1 MTKILFEIVSRV
13 MNIPIEKISDSSGP
27 DSIPDWDS
35 FNMFVLLDEIEK
47 EFDVK
52 FSLEETLE
60 IKNVGDFRK
69 QLEKHGVN
77 LNEWNFY
84 RGVQYQLKLHH
95 IGIVVEN
102 IQKSL
107 GELTKYLDFESTTMP
122 SLVGSQ
128 KVNICF
134 LKTNNVFLELIEP
147 AEENSPISNFIK
159 KGGGFHHLCFEVDD
173 IHLELEKMKKNGA
186 RIVVDVVKGFEE
198 RLTAFVMLDMKNTNC
213 NLIELAEKK

>member
-1 MTKILFEIVSRV
+1 M
-13 MNIPIEKISDSSGP
+13 
-27 DSIPDWDS
+27 
-35 FNMFVLLDEIEK
+35 
-47 EFDVK
+47 
-52 FSLEETLE
+52 
-60 IKNVGDFRK
+60 
-69 QLEKHGVN
+69 
-77 LNEWNFY
+77 
-84 RGVQYQLKLHH
+84 KLHH

-102 IQKSL
+102 IQESL
-107 GELTKYLDFESTTMP
+107 GELTQYLDFESTTVP

-213 NLIELAEKK
+213 NLIELAEKKQY

>member
-1 MTKILFEIVSRV
+1 
-13 MNIPIEKISDSSGP
+13 
-27 DSIPDWDS
+27 
-35 FNMFVLLDEIEK
+35 
-47 EFDVK
+47 
-52 FSLEETLE
+52 
-60 IKNVGDFRK
+60 
-69 QLEKHGVN
+69 
-77 LNEWNFY
+77 
-84 RGVQYQLKLHH
+84 LKLHH

-107 GELTKYLDFESTTMP
+107 GELTKYLDFESTTVP

-213 NLIELAEKK
+213 DLIELAEKK

>member
-1 MTKILFEIVSRV
+1 M
-13 MNIPIEKISDSSGP
+13 
-27 DSIPDWDS
+27 
-35 FNMFVLLDEIEK
+35 
-47 EFDVK
+47 
-52 FSLEETLE
+52 
-60 IKNVGDFRK
+60 
-69 QLEKHGVN
+69 
-77 LNEWNFY
+77 
-84 RGVQYQLKLHH
+84 KLHH
-95 IGIVVEN
+95 VGIVVKN
-102 IQKSL
+102 IQESL
-107 GELTKYLDFESTTMP
+107 GEITKYLTFESTTVP

-147 AEENSPISNFIK
+147 AEENSPVSDFIK

>member
-1 MTKILFEIVSRV
+1 M
-13 MNIPIEKISDSSGP
+13 
-27 DSIPDWDS
+27 
-35 FNMFVLLDEIEK
+35 
-47 EFDVK
+47 
-52 FSLEETLE
+52 
-60 IKNVGDFRK
+60 
-69 QLEKHGVN
+69 
-77 LNEWNFY
+77 
-84 RGVQYQLKLHH
+84 KLHH

-107 GELTKYLDFESTTMP
+107 GELIKYLDFESTTMP

-173 IHLELEKMKKNGA
+173 IHLELEKMKENGA
-186 RIVVDVVKGFEE
+186 HIIVDIVKGFEE

>member
-1 MTKILFEIVSRV
+1 
-13 MNIPIEKISDSSGP
+13 
-27 DSIPDWDS
+27 
-35 FNMFVLLDEIEK
+35 
-47 EFDVK
+47 
-52 FSLEETLE
+52 
-60 IKNVGDFRK
+60 
-69 QLEKHGVN
+69 
-77 LNEWNFY
+77 
-84 RGVQYQLKLHH
+84 LKLHH

-147 AEENSPISNFIK
+147 AEENSPVADFIK

>member
-1 MTKILFEIVSRV
+1 M
-13 MNIPIEKISDSSGP
+13 
-27 DSIPDWDS
+27 
-35 FNMFVLLDEIEK
+35 
-47 EFDVK
+47 
-52 FSLEETLE
+52 
-60 IKNVGDFRK
+60 
-69 QLEKHGVN
+69 
-77 LNEWNFY
+77 
-84 RGVQYQLKLHH
+84 KLHH

-107 GELTKYLDFESTTMP
+107 GELTKYLDFESTTIP

-159 KGGGFHHLCFEVDD
+159 KGGGFHHLCFEVVD

>member
-1 MTKILFEIVSRV
+1 
-13 MNIPIEKISDSSGP
+13 
-27 DSIPDWDS
+27 
-35 FNMFVLLDEIEK
+35 
-47 EFDVK
+47 
-52 FSLEETLE
+52 
-60 IKNVGDFRK
+60 
-69 QLEKHGVN
+69 
-77 LNEWNFY
+77 
-84 RGVQYQLKLHH
+84 LKLHH

-159 KGGGFHHLCFEVDD
+159 KGGGFHHLCFEVDN
-173 IHLELEKMKKNGA
+173 IHLELEKMKKNGV
-186 RIVVDVVKGFEE
+186 RIIVDVVKGFEE

>member
-1 MTKILFEIVSRV
+1 
-13 MNIPIEKISDSSGP
+13 
-27 DSIPDWDS
+27 
-35 FNMFVLLDEIEK
+35 
-47 EFDVK
+47 
-52 FSLEETLE
+52 
-60 IKNVGDFRK
+60 
-69 QLEKHGVN
+69 
-77 LNEWNFY
+77 
-84 RGVQYQLKLHH
+84 LKLHH

-173 IHLELEKMKKNGA
+173 IHLELEKMKKDGV
-186 RIVVDVVKGFEE
+186 RIIVDVVKGFEE

>member
-1 MTKILFEIVSRV
+1 M
-13 MNIPIEKISDSSGP
+13 
-27 DSIPDWDS
+27 
-35 FNMFVLLDEIEK
+35 
-47 EFDVK
+47 
-52 FSLEETLE
+52 
-60 IKNVGDFRK
+60 
-69 QLEKHGVN
+69 
-77 LNEWNFY
+77 
-84 RGVQYQLKLHH
+84 KLHH

-173 IHLELEKMKKNGA
+173 IHFELEKMKKNGA

>member
-1 MTKILFEIVSRV
+1 M
-13 MNIPIEKISDSSGP
+13 
-27 DSIPDWDS
+27 
-35 FNMFVLLDEIEK
+35 
-47 EFDVK
+47 
-52 FSLEETLE
+52 
-60 IKNVGDFRK
+60 
-69 QLEKHGVN
+69 
-77 LNEWNFY
+77 
-84 RGVQYQLKLHH
+84 KLHH

-107 GELTKYLDFESTTMP
+107 GELTKYLDFESTTVP

-159 KGGGFHHLCFEVDD
+159 KGGGFHHLCFEFDD

-186 RIVVDVVKGFEE
+186 RIIVDIVKGFEE

>member
-1 MTKILFEIVSRV
+1 M
-13 MNIPIEKISDSSGP
+13 
-27 DSIPDWDS
+27 
-35 FNMFVLLDEIEK
+35 
-47 EFDVK
+47 
-52 FSLEETLE
+52 
-60 IKNVGDFRK
+60 
-69 QLEKHGVN
+69 
-77 LNEWNFY
+77 
-84 RGVQYQLKLHH
+84 KLHH

-107 GELTKYLDFESTTMP
+107 GDLIKYLDFESTTMP

-173 IHLELEKMKKNGA
+173 IHLELEKMKKNGV
-186 RIVVDVVKGFEE
+186 RIIVDVVKGFEE

-213 NLIELAEKK
+213 DLIELAEKK

>member
-1 MTKILFEIVSRV
+1 M
-13 MNIPIEKISDSSGP
+13 
-27 DSIPDWDS
+27 
-35 FNMFVLLDEIEK
+35 
-47 EFDVK
+47 
-52 FSLEETLE
+52 
-60 IKNVGDFRK
+60 
-69 QLEKHGVN
+69 
-77 LNEWNFY
+77 
-84 RGVQYQLKLHH
+84 KLHH

-147 AEENSPISNFIK
+147 VEENSPISNFIK

>member
-1 MTKILFEIVSRV
+1 M
-13 MNIPIEKISDSSGP
+13 
-27 DSIPDWDS
+27 
-35 FNMFVLLDEIEK
+35 
-47 EFDVK
+47 
-52 FSLEETLE
+52 
-60 IKNVGDFRK
+60 
-69 QLEKHGVN
+69 
-77 LNEWNFY
+77 
-84 RGVQYQLKLHH
+84 KLHH
-95 IGIVVEN
+95 IGIVVES

-147 AEENSPISNFIK
+147 AEENTPISNFIK

-186 RIVVDVVKGFEE
+186 RIIVDVVNGFEG

>member
-1 MTKILFEIVSRV
+1 M
-13 MNIPIEKISDSSGP
+13 
-27 DSIPDWDS
+27 
-35 FNMFVLLDEIEK
+35 
-47 EFDVK
+47 
-52 FSLEETLE
+52 
-60 IKNVGDFRK
+60 
-69 QLEKHGVN
+69 
-77 LNEWNFY
+77 
-84 RGVQYQLKLHH
+84 KLHH

-107 GELTKYLDFESTTMP
+107 GEITKYLDFESTTMP

>member
-1 MTKILFEIVSRV
+1 M
-13 MNIPIEKISDSSGP
+13 
-27 DSIPDWDS
+27 
-35 FNMFVLLDEIEK
+35 
-47 EFDVK
+47 
-52 FSLEETLE
+52 
-60 IKNVGDFRK
+60 
-69 QLEKHGVN
+69 
-77 LNEWNFY
+77 
-84 RGVQYQLKLHH
+84 KLHH
-95 IGIVVEN
+95 IGIIVKN

-107 GELTKYLDFESTTMP
+107 GEVTQYLDFESTTMP

-147 AEENSPISNFIK
+147 AEVNSPISNFIK

>member
-1 MTKILFEIVSRV
+1 
-13 MNIPIEKISDSSGP
+13 
-27 DSIPDWDS
+27 
-35 FNMFVLLDEIEK
+35 
-47 EFDVK
+47 
-52 FSLEETLE
+52 
-60 IKNVGDFRK
+60 
-69 QLEKHGVN
+69 
-77 LNEWNFY
+77 
-84 RGVQYQLKLHH
+84 VQYQLKLHH

-107 GELTKYLDFESTTMP
+107 GELTKYLDFESITMP

-186 RIVVDVVKGFEE
+186 HIVVDVVKGFEE
-198 RLTAFVMLDMKNTNC
+198 RLIAFVMLDMKNTNC

>member
-1 MTKILFEIVSRV
+1 M
-13 MNIPIEKISDSSGP
+13 
-27 DSIPDWDS
+27 
-35 FNMFVLLDEIEK
+35 
-47 EFDVK
+47 
-52 FSLEETLE
+52 
-60 IKNVGDFRK
+60 
-69 QLEKHGVN
+69 
-77 LNEWNFY
+77 
-84 RGVQYQLKLHH
+84 KLHH

-107 GELTKYLDFESTTMP
+107 GELTKYLDFESTTVP

-213 NLIELAEKK
+213 DLIELAEKK